1 MADDA
6 ALDALYQEIIL
17 DHNRRPRNFRE
28 LPEATCSVDGKN
40 PNCGDALTIWLRF
53 DGDRVADVSFQ
64 GVGCA
69 ISKASASLMTQAV
82 KGKTRDEAAVIFE
95 RVHEL
100 VTGGEPDADAIRE
113 LGQLRALGGVSKF
126 PMRVKCAS
134 LAWHALKSAMDG
146 SGPGGPT
153 ASTDPTAPSAG
164 TPAT

>member
-17 DHNRRPRNFRE
+17 DHYRRPRNFRT
-28 LPEATCSVDGKN
+28 LPEATCSADGKN
-40 PNCGDALTIWLRF
+40 PNCGDALTVWLKF
-53 DGDRVADVSFQ
+53 DGDVVSDVSFQ

-82 KGKTRDEAAVIFE
+82 KGKSREEAAVIFE
-95 RVHEL
+95 KVHRL
-100 VTGGEPDADAIRE
+100 VTGTEADAVVTKE
-113 LGQLRALGGVSKF
+113 LGQLRALAGVSKV

-146 SGPGGPT
+146 AEHAVQGT
-153 ASTDPTAPSAG
+153 ATT
-164 TPAT
+164 

>member
-1 MADDA
+1 MANDA

-28 LPEATCSVDGKN
+28 LPNATCSADGKN
-40 PNCGDALTIWLRF
+40 PNCGDALTIWLQF
-53 DGDRVADVSFQ
+53 DGNVVSDISFQ

-69 ISKASASLMTQAV
+69 ISKASASLMTLAI
-82 KGKTRDEAAVIFE
+82 KGRTRTEAAAIFE
-95 RVHEL
+95 EVHGL
-100 VTGGEPDADAIRE
+100 VTGLAVDADAIKE

-146 SGPGGPT
+146 SEPLVAVHTG
-153 ASTDPTAPSAG
+153 DPAPA
-164 TPAT
+164 